1 MKPKPKGG
9 EDGFTLIEI
18 IIVVAI
24 IGMLAAIAVPNYMEA
39 RLRCQMR
46 ACICNLRLIDGVV
59 AEWAAEARK
68 QSGESVSYDDIR
80 RYMNHEVTCPAGGKT
95 FADSYTI
102 SSVDSPAAC
111 LRVATGPYSHK
122 LD

>member
-18 IIVVAI
+18 MIVVAI
-24 IGMLAAIAVPNYMEA
+24 IGMLAAIALPNYHEA
-39 RLRCQMR
+39 RLRAQMR
-46 ACICNLRLIDGVV
+46 ACICNLRLIDG
-59 AEWAAEARK
+59 AISEWAVEARK
-68 QSGESVSYDDIR
+68 PAGQAVSYDDIR
-80 RYMNHEVTCPAGGKT
+80 RYMNHEVACPAGGKT
-95 FADSYTI
+95 FADSYAI

-111 LRVATGPYSHK
+111 LRVATGSYPHK

>member
-1 MKPKPKGG
+1 
-9 EDGFTLIEI
+9 
-18 IIVVAI
+18 
-24 IGMLAAIAVPNYMEA
+24 MEA